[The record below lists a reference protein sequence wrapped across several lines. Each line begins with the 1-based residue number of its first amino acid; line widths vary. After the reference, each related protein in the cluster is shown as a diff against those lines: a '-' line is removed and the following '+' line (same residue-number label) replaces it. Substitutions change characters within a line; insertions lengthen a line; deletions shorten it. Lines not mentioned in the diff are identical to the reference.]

1 MLLVIGSR
9 ALEHHGLI
17 GYDDIKNS
25 DWDFIADEADWNA
38 FKGRMLGAEVE
49 VQNEDVRAFKC
60 MHNGRETYFEAYIV
74 PAILGVKEITG
85 ELTEEEKT
93 SSYRLL
99 KYAEGN
105 CKLDRMS
112 NFRWATPA
120 MCLAIKLSHRYK
132 KNNPFFR
139 KTMHHIRFLRNK
151 DVRLT
156 PYLEDIVKL
165 RQKETLSYNHPKL
178 DVTKNTFFNDTI
190 YTLDHDSIHRAVALA
205 DRPAYTFYMKDGSE
219 VMVDKEKFFAL
230 PEAIKLAGVYEETCV
245 LALERSQVPNNF
257 QNVSS
262 EHSFMMALEKVCTS
276 ITSGWFRE
284 YAWENYHKVVH
295 MYKTLGVNDYIDRFK
310 KNQHMILPFKKD

>member
-1 MLLVIGSR
+1 MMLVIGSR

-17 GYDDIKNS
+17 DYDDIKNS
-25 DWDFIADEADWNA
+25 DWDFIADQGSWNA
-38 FKGRMLGAEVE
+38 FKAQMLGIEVA
-49 VQNEDVRAFKC
+49 VNNPDVRAFKC
-60 MHNGRETYFEAYIV
+60 MHNGRETHFEAYIV
-74 PAILGVKEITG
+74 PAMTRIRQEVNKMLPEDF
-85 ELTEEEKT
+85 T
-93 SSYRLL
+93 SSFELL
-99 KYAEGN
+99 RYSEEFLTKDNISGFY
-105 CKLDRMS
+105 
-112 NFRWATPA
+112 WATPE
-120 MCLAIKLSHRYK
+120 MCLAIKMSHRFK

-151 DVRLT
+151 G
-156 PYLEDIVKL
+156 VKLSLAMEEIMLL
-165 RQKETLSYNHPKL
+165 RQKETLNYNHPKL
-178 DVTKNTFFNDTI
+178 DVNKSTFFNDTI

-219 VMVDKEKFFAL
+219 VMTSREKFESL

-295 MYKTLGVNDYIDRFK
+295 MYKTLGVNDYIDRFH
-310 KNQHMILPFKKD
+310 KNEHLILPFQK